1 MNAFGYISC
10 TSCRYRKHEL
20 PDVGDRH
27 RVNGLVAV
35 SRENV
40 GLQPP
45 EGGFGVPRGLAV
57 RPPAPPC
64 ASDLLEAAFRFA
76 LSGFDLLLLCLRFCL
91 AFGHWINAGGQRL
104 AGRIVPIPGVL
115 ERDDRVFPERHGLSL
130 PSNR

>member
-1 MNAFGYISC
+1 MSHGRTAQQTANAFGYISC

-45 EGGFGVPRGLAV
+45 EGGFGVPRETCRQTTSSTMRERPSRSCFQIRVVGL
-57 RPPAPPC
+57 
-64 ASDLLEAAFRFA
+64 
-76 LSGFDLLLLCLRFCL
+76 
-91 AFGHWINAGGQRL
+91 
-104 AGRIVPIPGVL
+104 
-115 ERDDRVFPERHGLSL
+115 
-130 PSNR
+130 